1 MTATNVTPVTPVAL
15 PYTYTQNYGQA
26 YEFASLSKQG
36 CVDTVYA
43 DTYNGSAY
51 VPGLPVSAAESIQLI
66 QDANQQ
72 FGPVFIVCQS
82 LLMSVNET
90 LQNQFLTLGQQQLTL
105 GQQQSQQS
113 YTNISY
119 TNIASDTAL
128 LFVTVVFLSIIKAI
142 FEWTFERHEEPKK
155 VSRILNSATT
165 SGASKAQTK
174 VHDYSAELDKLS
186 ESIHVADRPVLRHR
200 NDEYGMELYGDS

>member
-72 FGPVFIVCQS
+72 FGPVFQACQS
-82 LLMSVNET
+82 LVN
-90 LQNQFLTLGQQQLTL
+90 QLP
-105 GQQQSQQS
+105 S
-113 YTNISY
+113 
-119 TNIASDTAL
+119 AST
-128 LFVTVVFLSIIKAI
+128 
-142 FEWTFERHEEPKK
+142 
-155 VSRILNSATT
+155 TT
-165 SGASKAQTK
+165 SSTFMNLDFFPQLGTGNWLI
-174 VHDYSAELDKLS
+174 DDSALVVVVLAIVGGGMRLLKWI
-186 ESIHVADRPVLRHR
+186 ESA
-200 NDEYGMELYGDS
+200 